1 MVDLKLIIAILLSSA
16 GALTIKKDQAVNDPK
31 DLFYNTEMVN
41 ALGEIIF
48 ENATDGVMKAKAIPE
63 DDDVEIDTILLSSG
77 VALTIKKDQALND
90 PKDLFNNTEMGNPLG
105 EIIFE
110 NATDGV
116 MKAKAIP
123 GDDDIKIDSEFELFR
138 CIYFVLLLVA
148 MMIVLRL
155 STEYFNLVT
164 RKEKDEEVYE
174 PFADTIRVK
183 LEDDPAF

>member
-123 GDDDIKIDSEFELFR
+123 GDDDIKIDM
-138 CIYFVLLLVA
+138 A